1 MLLLQE
7 VVGVSPGG
15 EGSWAETHDILAVT
29 VKVSFISNSVSFAS
43 TLGLF
48 CLLESETLTS
58 WPLLVQVS
66 FTPKL
71 GLFCLDTRSLL
82 PLD

>member
-29 VKVSFISNSVSFAS
+29 VKVSSDGGRGQWAS
-43 TLGLF
+43 TTWNMEKGF
-48 CLLESETLTS
+48 GC
-58 WPLLVQVS
+58 PVH
-66 FTPKL
+66 
-71 GLFCLDTRSLL
+71 
-82 PLD
+82 

>member
-29 VKVSFISNSVSFAS
+29 VKVSFIS
-43 TLGLF
+43 
-48 CLLESETLTS
+48 
-58 WPLLVQVS
+58 
-66 FTPKL
+66 KL

-82 PLD
+82 PLGKR